1 MYLTNMRMVTQS
13 NPRSVYANGGT
24 AVVSIPQDIRD
35 EYDIDLEDDMV
46 WTLEEGTLR
55 LEHVSYTVGGSDE

>member
-1 MYLTNMRMVTQS
+1 MSMQS
-13 NPRSVYANGGT
+13 NPRSVYNSGET

-35 EYDIDLEDDMV
+35 EHSISLGDDMV